1 MSGNSRLPAVLAYIP
16 VVGWLYVLIFQR
28 KNMLA
33 MYHLR
38 QSIGLVVFLIA
49 SFIGW
54 AMVAWILA
62 WIPYMAVVSIA
73 LFSIVIMAWLYG
85 IAVWVMGLMNA
96 LRNRLSPLPV
106 FGRWANRLPIK

>member
-1 MSGNSRLPAVLAYIP
+1 MNGNSRLPAVLAYIP
-16 VVGWLYVLIFQR
+16 VIGWLYVLVFQR
-28 KNMLA
+28 RNLLA

-49 SFIGW
+49 SIVCW
-54 AMVAWILA
+54 AVIAWILA

-73 LFSIVIMAWLYG
+73 LFSIVIMSWLYG

-106 FGRWANRLPIK
+106 FGQWANRLPIK